1 MYNKPNNVI
10 TYNIRD
16 NVADN
21 SGVQYNVRDDDALN
35 AYNIECT

>member
-1 MYNKPNNVI
+1 MYKEPNNVI
-10 TYNIRD
+10 TFNIHD

-35 AYNIECT
+35 VYNVECT

>member
-10 TYNIRD
+10 MYNIHD

-21 SGVQYNVRDDDALN
+21 SGVHYNVHDDDALN